1 MRSPIITAL
10 FHPLNIAM
18 AGLAVFAGLVSA
30 WWLFPVGLLF
40 WLLMIITVSRD
51 RALRFNHQM
60 QQRSPLAQRFQ
71 RYFDRI
77 ERAQV
82 SIFNTLST
90 APPRMQRA
98 LQPIQHEV
106 DALTSEAY
114 ALCQRMTTLENYRV
128 VSQSQP
134 DLSSDLDH
142 INTLIE
148 QTDDPQVLEDYEES
162 RRALHGRL
170 TKLGEVSVQLDR
182 LEAQLMSL
190 ANEMDGV
197 VTEVVRLQA
206 AGPDKASAEASAL
219 AARLRKE
226 TAQLCAFEEQAAQ
239 I

>member
-18 AGLAVFAGLVSA
+18 AGLSIFAGLVSA
-30 WWLFPVGLLF
+30 WWLFPIGLLF
-40 WLLMIITVSRD
+40 WLVMIVTVSRD

-77 ERAQV
+77 ERAQI
-82 SIFNTLST
+82 SIFNTLSAADSRT
-90 APPRMQRA
+90 QRA
-98 LQPIQHEV
+98 LQPIQQEV
-106 DALTSEAY
+106 DTLTSEAY
-114 ALCQRMTTLENYRV
+114 SLCQRMTSLENYRK

-134 DLSSDLDH
+134 DLSSDLEH
-142 INTLIE
+142 INELLE
-148 QTDDPQVLEDYEES
+148 QTDDPQVRQDYEES
-162 RRALHGRL
+162 RRALRERL
-170 TKLGEVSVQLDR
+170 SKLKDVSVQLDR
-182 LEAQLMSL
+182 VEAQMMSL

-206 AGPDKASAEASAL
+206 VGTERAASQVPVIAE
-219 AARLRKE
+219 RLRTE
-226 TAQLCAFEEQAAQ
+226 TDQLREFEEQAAE

>member
-18 AGLAVFAGLVSA
+18 AGLMVFAGLVSA
-30 WWLFPVGLLF
+30 WWLFPIGLLL
-40 WLLMIITVSRD
+40 WLVMIGTVSRD

-82 SIFNTLST
+82 SIFNTLSAANSRT
-90 APPRMQRA
+90 QRA
-98 LQPIQHEV
+98 LQPIQQEV
-106 DALTSEAY
+106 DTLTSEAY
-114 ALCQRMTTLENYRV
+114 SLCQRMTSLENYRM

-134 DLSSDLDH
+134 DLTSDLEH
-142 INTLIE
+142 INELLE
-148 QTDDPQVLEDYEES
+148 QTDDPQVRQDYEES
-162 RRALHGRL
+162 RRALRERL
-170 TKLGEVSVQLDR
+170 AKLKDVSVHLDR
-182 LEAQLMSL
+182 VEAQLMSL

-206 AGPDKASAEASAL
+206 AGPDRASEQVPAITEHLRREAEQ
-219 AARLRKE
+219 LR
-226 TAQLCAFEEQAAQ
+226 AFEEQAAQ
-239 I
+239 V

>member
-18 AGLAVFAGLVSA
+18 AGLTIFAGLVSA
-30 WWLFPVGLLF
+30 WWLFPIGLLF
-40 WLLMIITVSRD
+40 WVAMIVTVSRD

-82 SIFNTLST
+82 SIFNTLSAANSRT
-90 APPRMQRA
+90 QRA
-98 LQPIQHEV
+98 LQPIQQEV
-106 DALTSEAY
+106 DTLTSEAY
-114 ALCQRMTTLENYRV
+114 SLCQRMTSLENYRM

-142 INTLIE
+142 INELIE
-148 QTDDPQVLEDYEES
+148 QTDDPQVRQDYEES
-162 RRALHGRL
+162 RRALRERL
-170 TKLGEVSVQLDR
+170 SKLKGVSVHLDR
-182 LEAQLMSL
+182 VEAQLMSL

-206 AGPDKASAEASAL
+206 AGPDRASAQVPAIAE
-219 AARLRKE
+219 RLRQE
-226 TAQLCAFEEQAAQ
+226 TEQLRAFEEQAAQ
-239 I
+239 V